1 MKRAAVILALTLAAP
16 TTARAWDP
24 SRTHVGITERAVV
37 TSDVHRR
44 WMEGSGQ
51 ELGWFT
57 PIRVDPSALDAST
70 RRALVVAMRVA
81 HADVGSIAA
90 GGPGACPP
98 QPAPSE
104 TLQRCVDG
112 DVWETSALGWLRIGV
127 ALETADRTRL
137 LHHFVD
143 GSDPSK
149 PTWRASGRR
158 RSTWRRIERRAG
170 GAAATRIGG
179 AGFSG
184 AAMSAIGWLHSD
196 ADPFGPAALF
206 AHQRS
211 AALAVTQAERD
222 RHLALALVAT
232 GALLHVVQDLA
243 VPAHARGD
251 LLGTRV
257 PLSGV
262 YGDRGSPLAEY
273 ARITFGRT
281 MPEPISL
288 TTRTEAVPEPTSLRE
303 LILGG
308 PAREGLVDLAGGRFL
323 SDGSLPAPKVID
335 SALDGAAAATSWL
348 GEGGAGLAPE
358 ERDGAVLAP
367 WPAESGYL
375 RTKSGRALAAWTA
388 DEDGLVRGYIDRRV
402 LREHALVL
410 LPAAVEASVDTLEL
424 LWPLWP
430 EMRHDT
436 AQNLVEVGN
445 DPALRERELDVL
457 VQDASGR
464 RTLAR
469 RIALLD
475 GWSRVRDITPAALP
489 TGSHVVL
496 VITGKRADG
505 QRIAIERRLDAA
517 PLPKG
522 GPKPSAPPP
531 PVEDDDA
538 PEDETD
544 EEPAEAP
551 PAETPPAEAPPAETP
566 PAETTTAPLEPG
578 APPRLRS
585 SAARP

>member
-1 MKRAAVILALTLAAP
+1 MTRIFAGLAIALSIATAAP
-16 TTARAWDP
+16 AHAWDP
-24 SRTHVGITERAVV
+24 SRTHVGITERAVA

-51 ELGWFT
+51 EFGWFS
-57 PIRVDPSALDAST
+57 PIRLDPNALDPDT
-70 RRALVVAMRVA
+70 RRMLLVAMRLA

-112 DVWETSALGWLRIGV
+112 DLWETSALGWLRIGI
-127 ALETADRTRL
+127 ALESADRTRL

-143 GSDPSK
+143 ATDPSAT
-149 PTWRASGRR
+149 TWRAAGRR

-170 GAAATRIGG
+170 GGAATRIGG

-184 AAMSAIGWLHSD
+184 TAQSAIGWLQSD

-211 AALAVTQAERD
+211 AALASTPAERD

-257 PLSGV
+257 PLSSV

-281 MPEPISL
+281 MPAPLPL
-288 TTRTEAVPEPTSLRE
+288 TTRNETVPPATSMRE
-303 LILGG
+303 LLLGG
-308 PAREGLVDLAGGRFL
+308 TAREGLVELAATRFL
-323 SDGSLPAPKVID
+323 SDGSLPAPKLID
-335 SALDGAAAATSWL
+335 TALDGAAAATAWL
-348 GEGGAGLAPE
+348 GEGGAGLDAQ
-358 ERDGAVLAP
+358 EREGAVLAP

-375 RTKSGRALAAWTA
+375 RTRNGRALAAWTA

-410 LPAAVEASVDTLEL
+410 LPAAVQASVDTLEL

-430 EMRHDT
+430 EMRHD
-436 AQNLVEVGN
+436 AARNILEL
-445 DPALRERELDVL
+445 DADAALTGRELTVL
-457 VQDASGR
+457 VHTPDDR
-464 RTLAR
+464 RNVVR
-469 RIALLD
+469 RVALLE
-475 GWSRVRDITPAALP
+475 GSSRIRDITPAALP
-489 TGSHVVL
+489 KGAHVVL
-496 VITGKRADG
+496 VISGRRADG
-505 QRIAIERRLDAA
+505 QQVLIERRLDAEATPTAVVGPPGTPPPAVEEDVEDPDVDDEDPEADA
-517 PLPKG
+517 PAAESDPAEP
-522 GPKPSAPPP
+522 GPAKPEPAKPEPAKPEPAKPAAPP
-531 PVEDDDA
+531 
-538 PEDETD
+538 
-544 EEPAEAP
+544 
-551 PAETPPAEAPPAETP
+551 
-566 PAETTTAPLEPG
+566 
-578 APPRLRS
+578 
-585 SAARP
+585 